1 LYAKADIGKMAV
13 MAQRS
18 DVRFQGFTAKI
29 LIPRCALVTRGG
41 WGCARQETGALDVG

>member
-1 LYAKADIGKMAV
+1 